1 MVRSGKKNVR
11 SATISRLV
19 VVQSSTEGRASVLVE
34 AITASAFGFTTE
46 NRVPGF
52 PHRFIAPPP
61 A

>member
-11 SATISRLV
+11 SATINRLV
-19 VVQSSTEGRASVLVE
+19 VVQSSTGGLASVVVE
-34 AITASAFGFTTE
+34 VITASASGFTTE

-52 PHRFIAPPP
+52 LHWFVAPPP